1 MVSVLISGRPLLINQ
16 ILSSS
21 NAVISAWLP
30 GTAGGQGIFEAISGD
45 YLFRPNGTK
54 KNTLSVDWPVD
65 MVKLSLFRLL
75 WRISLFIDGKETF
88 QKFLDLDTLSAM
100 DYPHLLIHLIC
111 FKSDIMIISHIKY

>member
-1 MVSVLISGRPLLINQ
+1 MINQ

-45 YLFRPNGTK
+45 YLLRPKGTK

-65 MVKLSLFRLL
+65 MASLANFPVYRWEGDIPEIPGPRYTVGYGLSTTLDAPYLL
-75 WRISLFIDGKETF
+75 
-88 QKFLDLDTLSAM
+88 
-100 DYPHLLIHLIC
+100 
-111 FKSDIMIISHIKY
+111 